1 MSSGVRVTLSN
12 DDKLLIH
19 VPLFSRQDPRLRI
32 VVSAAT
38 RVAEMLGAAIEIR
51 RRRDVL
57 SVWVYYAKNGKE
69 RVPVYFDWG
78 KNWSDNDVFHAIR
91 GTIHGLS
98 LHAEHTLRKPLEI
111 NTIEW

>member
-12 DDKLLIH
+12 SDKLLIH
-19 VPLFSRQDPRLRI
+19 VPQFSRQDPRLRT
-32 VVSAAT
+32 VVSAVT
-38 RVAEMLGAAIEIR
+38 RVAEMLGADIEIR

-57 SVWVYYAKNGKE
+57 SVWVYYAKSGKE

-98 LHAEHTLRKPLEI
+98 LHAEHTLCKPLEI
-111 NTIEW
+111 GEIEW